1 MLNIQ
6 QLLANGVSP
15 EALRNLQNG
24 DAVGFGGAPASG
36 TGPNIKANMAP
47 PANFWSEASEPGG
60 NPQFNMGAPGLQET
74 QPGQTPAAP
83 PPQQQPPQAQPQQG
97 NPAPNNWSAYLQSN
111 PDVAA
116 AYNSNI
122 GGVSDRYTPEQFGQF
137 HYSQFGRNENRS
149 QGGNQPAP
157 TQPQQPQ
164 TPAPTQPQT
173 PAPRPQQP
181 QTPAPRPQQ
190 PIPYMQGQGGPQPVQ
205 MPASAP
211 RPSQPI
217 PYMQGPP
224 PQGFIGGSGG
234 GAAPAQPMQPP
245 QMPQG
250 LMPQSF
256 GNQGMRTNMARNI
269 QDEQAQ
275 TPVSN
280 NPFLRHM
287 GSIRA

>member
-83 PPQQQPPQAQPQQG
+83 PPQQQPPQQQPPQAQPQQG

-164 TPAPTQPQT
+164 TPAPT
-173 PAPRPQQP
+173 QP

>member
-74 QPGQTPAAP
+74 QPGQTPTAP
-83 PPQQQPPQAQPQQG
+83 PPQQQPPQQQPPQAQPQQG

-164 TPAPTQPQT
+164 TPAP
-173 PAPRPQQP
+173 
-181 QTPAPRPQQ
+181 RPQQ

-211 RPSQPI
+211 
-217 PYMQGPP
+217 
-224 PQGFIGGSGG
+224 QGFIGGSGG
-234 GAAPAQPMQPP
+234 GAASAQPMQPP